1 MKKSLFSTL
10 SWALI
15 APLGL
20 ALPSAAWGQAIIGYG
35 INVGRAGAAG
45 VGAGAGLGGV
55 FSKVNQPISKAAQ
68 EGASASQTSRPAGP
82 EFDNDKVPASVT
94 VSQGNKKG
102 AVGADGKLKLKGGAT
117 IAGLSRSPKVA
128 RSSELSAEVREAA
141 SSSEPTESYDLAPTP
156 AVGPSPATASAP
168 APGPSPAPA
177 TTTAQV
183 SGGES
188 ASPNP
193 TEKDLVATSEPVA
206 EESSAGS
213 ATAEQAQTAPARKR
227 GVLSPVTAGSSDPAE
242 NGNGEEVAGKEET
255 TVVAPGDKV
264 ADLIARLGKPTM
276 VLKGIGGNGYN
287 EKYIFRKPDG
297 GKITVLALHG
307 TVTAV
312 IDSSTGLPLRA
323 SLP

>member
-1 MKKSLFSTL
+1 MKKSLFSML

-35 INVGRAGAAG
+35 INVGRAAAAG
-45 VGAGAGLGGV
+45 AGAGAGLGGV
-55 FSKVNQPISKAAQ
+55 LSKVNQPISKAAQ
-68 EGASASQTSRPAGP
+68 EGASASQTGRPAGP

-94 VSQGNKKG
+94 VSKGNKKA

-117 IAGLSRSPKVA
+117 IAGLSRSPRVA
-128 RSSELSAEVREAA
+128 RSSELSPEVSEAA
-141 SSSEPTESYDLAPTP
+141 SSSEPTASYDPAPTP
-156 AVGPSPATASAP
+156 AVGPSPAAASAP

-177 TTTAQV
+177 TATAQV
-183 SGGES
+183 SEGEP
-188 ASPNP
+188 ASPKP
-193 TEKDLVATSEPVA
+193 AEKDLAATSEPAA
-206 EESSAGS
+206 EGSSATS
-213 ATAEQAQTAPARKR
+213 ATAQQARTAPAGNR
-227 GVLSPVTAGSSDPAE
+227 GVLSPVTAASSDPVE
-242 NGNGEEVAGKEET
+242 NGSGEEIADVEET
-255 TVVAPGDKV
+255 IVVAPGDKV

-276 VLKGIGGNGYN
+276 VLKGIGGNGYD
-287 EKYIFRKPDG
+287 EKYVFRTPDG